1 MIDYKIEESDVS
13 PNYVEENGKK
23 RKRGGYKQEIIIRL
37 RLEEDQEQQLQDLLM
52 ESENIYIQQILE
64 TKNRFELSESLNHQ
78 DFLQWLAYLLP
89 DKKTKSIN
97 AVFDSLMTKF
107 YQKTRTVDSSSFSVQ
122 QHSDPRDEYNC
133 RNNNYENNLTREMK
147 ANVHVK
153 NADNEQLC
161 LSQLPDQNYC
171 DGVNHQHQS
180 YFHGNFKNMRDA
192 YIALINRANTEGV
205 YLVTNIPDV
214 DKSDGYYKHGSY
226 VILRRGRKCSEI
238 SIWIIYEADGLLNT
252 SGSDQKFSSLFEL
265 VQYHQEETLP
275 NSDKKLIEPLVTCYR
290 CERCRFQRCL

>member
-13 PNYVEENGKK
+13 PNHVEENGRK
-23 RKRGGYKQEIIIRL
+23 RKKGGNKQEIIIRL

-52 ESENIYIQQILE
+52 KSENIYIQQILE
-64 TKNRFELSESLNHQ
+64 TNNRFECSQSLNHH

-89 DKKTKSIN
+89 DRKTNSIN
-97 AVFDSLMTKF
+97 AVFNSLMTQF
-107 YQKTRTVDSSSFSVQ
+107 YQKTRTVDSSSFSDQ

-147 ANVHVK
+147 ANDHVK
-153 NADNEQLC
+153 NADKEQLC
-161 LSQLPDQNYC
+161 LSQLPDPNHY
-171 DGVNHQHQS
+171 DGANHQYQS
-180 YFHGNFKNMRDA
+180 YFHGNFKKMRDA
-192 YIALINRANTEGV
+192 YIAIINRANTEGV

-226 VILRRGRKCSEI
+226 VILRRGTKCSEI
-238 SIWIIYEADGLLNT
+238 SIWIIYEADGFLNI